1 MAQLLAQARRASARS
16 VNAVMTATYWE
27 IGRRIVEHE
36 QSGKARAAYGEALI
50 DRLAADLTA
59 RFGKGFSHTN
69 LKQMREFFIAWPI
82 RRTLSDE
89 SPAAPALPTESGK
102 GQTVS
107 DQLQA
112 QRFPLPWSHYV
123 RLLSLKNLEA
133 RAFYEREA
141 LSGGWSVRQLDRQI
155 SSQFYERM
163 TLSRN
168 KGALLRKGRQ
178 ALDADDVTPEEEI
191 KDPLVLEFLG
201 SKTSTPKMSWRKRS
215 FGAWNTSCLNSGTN
229 LPSWAASAG
238 FGSET
243 SATGLTCFSII
254 AGFAVSSLSTLRSVA
269 SAMPT
274 PGR

>member
-1 MAQLLAQARRASARS
+1 M
-16 VNAVMTATYWE
+16 
-27 IGRRIVEHE
+27 
-36 QSGKARAAYGEALI
+36 
-50 DRLAADLTA
+50 
-59 RFGKGFSHTN
+59 
-69 LKQMREFFIAWPI
+69 
-82 RRTLSDE
+82 
-89 SPAAPALPTESGK
+89 
-102 GQTVS
+102 
-107 DQLQA
+107 
-112 QRFPLPWSHYV
+112 
-123 RLLSLKNLEA
+123 
-133 RAFYEREA
+133 
-141 LSGGWSVRQLDRQI
+141 RQLDRQI

-201 SKTSTPKMSWRKRS
+201 LKDEYSENVLEEALIRRLEH
-215 FGAWNTSCLNSGTN
+215 FLLAGTN

-243 SATGLTCFSII
+243 SGTGLTCFSII